1 MEEIL
6 IHNLT
11 RPKAPPITA
20 HYCDSFICRLRG
32 LMFRR
37 SIPDNWG
44 LLLVQGRDSRLNSAI
59 HMLAMWIDL
68 GVIWIN
74 SQGEVVDARL
84 ARRWRP
90 AYLPANPAQ
99 YILEMNVAHL
109 GDFAVGD
116 RIQFE
121 QKLS

>member
-1 MEEIL
+1 MNQIL
-6 IHNLT
+6 VHNLT
-11 RPKAPPITA
+11 RPKIPPITA
-20 HYCDSFICRLRG
+20 HYCDSFLCRLRG

-37 SIPDNWG
+37 SIPDGWG
-44 LLLVQGRDSRLNSAI
+44 LLLVQGSDSRLDTAI

-68 GVIWIN
+68 GVVWIN
-74 SQGEVVDARL
+74 SQGVVVDTRH

-90 AYLPANPAQ
+90 AYLPASPAQ

-121 QKLS
+121 HTHS

>member
-1 MEEIL
+1 MQQVL
-6 IHNLT
+6 VHNLT
-11 RPKAPPITA
+11 HPSVPPLTA
-20 HYCDSFICRLRG
+20 HYCDSFVCRLRG

-37 SIPDNWG
+37 SIPDGWG
-44 LLLVQGRDSRLNSAI
+44 LLLVQGRDSRIDAAI

-68 GVIWIN
+68 GVVWIN
-74 SQGEVVDARL
+74 AQGQVVDKCL

-90 AYLPANPAQ
+90 AYVPKSPAR

-109 GDFAVGD
+109 GDFSVGD

-121 QKLS
+121 QKQS

>member
-1 MEEIL
+1 MHQIL
-6 IHNLT
+6 VHNLT
-11 RPKAPPITA
+11 QPRTPPITA
-20 HYCDSFICRLRG
+20 HYCDSFFCRLRG

-37 SIPDNWG
+37 SIPDGWG
-44 LLLVQGRDSRLNSAI
+44 LLLVQNRDSRRDAAI

-68 GVIWIN
+68 GVVWIN
-74 SQGEVVDARL
+74 THGEVVDTRF

-90 AYLPANPAQ
+90 AYVPKNPAK

-109 GDFAVGD
+109 GDFSVGD

-121 QKLS
+121 RT